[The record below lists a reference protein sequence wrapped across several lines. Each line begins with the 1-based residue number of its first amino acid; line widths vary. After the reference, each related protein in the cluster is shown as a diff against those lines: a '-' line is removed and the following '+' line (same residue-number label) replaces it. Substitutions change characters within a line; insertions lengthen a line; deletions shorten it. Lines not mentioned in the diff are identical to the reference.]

1 MGTHESRMQLIKAM
15 HIVVCSMNDEEAY
28 ARWIYLVPDCA
39 TVDDFDDIAHDDDL
53 YGDCC
58 DLFRELVQEYG
69 KSGFYSIG
77 DYKAF

>member
-28 ARWIYLVPDCA
+28 EKWIYLVPDCA
-39 TVDDFDDIAHDDDL
+39 TADDFDDIAQDDDL

-58 DLFRELVQEYG
+58 DLFRELVQGYG

-77 DYKAF
+77 DYRAF

>member
-1 MGTHESRMQLIKAM
+1 MKTHESRFQLIQAM
-15 HIVVCSMNDEEAY
+15 HTIVCSINDESAY
-28 ARWIYLVPDCA
+28 YRWIRLVPDCA
-39 TVDDFDDIAHDDDL
+39 TDDDFDDIAQDDDL

-58 DLFRELVQEYG
+58 GLFRELIKEYG